1 MTYRTELWINSVFE
15 LLHVCVYMLVAQS
28 CPTLWLHGLWPT
40 RLLCPW
46 DSPGK
51 NSGVGC
57 HALLQGIFQPRD
69 RTQVSCIAGR
79 FFTIWATRED
89 LKYVYY
95 NLNCG
100 LRMLLQRSKCHIDYK
115 IQKYFALWKYT
126 VQNASHRL
134 AGCYFIVSCV
144 LPSSTWNLLLWFWN
158 SYSASHTK
166 SLWRRNK

>member
-1 MTYRTELWINSVFE
+1 MCVYVSCSVMSNSV
-15 LLHVCVYMLVAQS
+15 
-28 CPTLWLHGLWPT
+28 T
-40 RLLCPW
+40 PW
-46 DSPGK
+46 TVTHQAPLSMGF
-51 NSGVGC
+51 SRQEFWSGC

>member
-1 MTYRTELWINSVFE
+1 MCVYVSCSVMFNSV
-15 LLHVCVYMLVAQS
+15 
-28 CPTLWLHGLWPT
+28 T
-40 RLLCPW
+40 PW
-46 DSPGK
+46 TVTHQAPLSMGF
-51 NSGVGC
+51 SRQEFWSGC